1 MVSKLPADPRVGP
14 EEESAVVD
22 TTVST
27 ENLTFKD
34 KAGDAANKW
43 LAKNRSLVLRQTPV
57 WAQSLAALLIGLGS
71 IAVVGGILFRIDEV
85 VTVQGQLKS
94 IGGTVEVETPA
105 GGRISDVF
113 FEDGEIVKKGQLL
126 LRFDTRK
133 AAAEKQL
140 LTNQIEFEKKQL
152 STQLKTL
159 ESQVQTLNGRQDVL
173 DQRLK
178 TKRLMLKEMDSLVSQ
193 GGFQRLQYLQQQD
206 EYFSLQKQQ
215 NEIEE
220 QKSRIQLESERINV
234 QSRQSI
240 DRFKSNLK
248 NADLQLQYQNVI
260 SPASGI
266 VFDPKARVDGV
277 LGPGERI
284 LSIVPQK
291 GLYAE
296 VFVPNKDIGFI
307 KLQQEA
313 KVRVDAFP
321 FTRYGEIPARV
332 TQIAADALSPS
343 PTQDFYRFPVK
354 LQLERSTLQTQGV
367 SIPLKS
373 GMAISTNLKL
383 RDKRVISLISDV
395 FVDQTDSIRSL
406 RQH

>member
-1 MVSKLPADPRVGP
+1 MSSFSQSGRED
-14 EEESAVVD
+14 ESAVVN
-22 TTVST
+22 TTISKN
-27 ENLTFKD
+27 NLTLKD
-34 KAGDAANKW
+34 KAGDAANRW

-57 WAQSLAALLIGLGS
+57 WAQSLTALLISLGT

-94 IGGTVEVETPA
+94 IGGTIDVETPA

-113 FEDGEIVKKGQLL
+113 FEDGEIVEKGQLL
-126 LRFDTRK
+126 LRFDTRR
-133 AAAEKQL
+133 AASEKQL
-140 LTNQIEFEKKQL
+140 LTNQIEFEKQQL
-152 STQLKTL
+152 ATQLKTL
-159 ESQVQTLNGRQDVL
+159 ESQVQTLNGRESVL

-178 TKRLMLKEMDSLVSQ
+178 TKKLMLNELASLVTT
-193 GGFQRLQYLQQQD
+193 GGFQKLQFLQQQD
-206 EYFSLQKQQ
+206 QFFALQKQK
-215 NEIEE
+215 NENQE
-220 QKSRIQLESERINV
+220 QKNRIQLESDRLIL

-240 DRFKSNLK
+240 DRLKSDLRK
-248 NADLQLQYQNVI
+248 SELQLQYQNVL

-277 LGPGERI
+277 LGGGERI

-307 KLQQEA
+307 KLQQKA

-321 FTRYGEIPARV
+321 FTRYGEISARV
-332 TQIAADALSPS
+332 SQIAADALPPT

-354 LQLERSTLQTQGV
+354 LLLEKSTLETQGI

-373 GMAISTNLKL
+373 GMAITTNLKL

-406 RQH
+406 RQQ